1 MISLIDKFISWVIH
15 KTNWCNGARED
26 MRSLVKYY
34 TDVED
39 EQVIDIMT
47 DAFMLAHVSWMLA
60 AIAAVALFFFLFGV
74 LTVIIA
80 TP

>member
-1 MISLIDKFISWVIH
+1 MIDKFIFWIIR
-15 KTNWCNGARED
+15 KTNWCSGARED

-34 TDVED
+34 TDD
-39 EQVIDIMT
+39 ESEQNIDIMT

-80 TP
+80 MP